1 MEKNL
6 IFELEQQLNNLDIDS
21 NKVDAIIQLKI
32 WQKKMFSLIEKIYLN
47 RLNEIDTIALNITNE
62 IKDKQNQL
70 ENIQINDKTTLLKL
84 QHEIDQLKSDIIID
98 QMIPENLYHQIERTI
113 HIKRDENQDDDDDDL
128 VIIDIENN
136 EEKNEKHIKVVLSS
150 STTTNSENRVSK
162 IFKSEPVQQALTIGL
177 TQTLTH
183 MGTMAATSTTTI
195 AATAIA
201 KTALLTTAGGIG
213 AMAYGIGRVAAG
225 TTIKLWSFVNS

>member
-1 MEKNL
+1 
-6 IFELEQQLNNLDIDS
+6 
-21 NKVDAIIQLKI
+21 KI

-113 HIKRDENQDDDDDDL
+113 HIKRDENEDDDDDDL

-150 STTTNSENRVSK
+150 STITNSENRVSK

-201 KTALLTTAGGIG
+201 KTALLTTA
-213 AMAYGIGRVAAG
+213 
-225 TTIKLWSFVNS
+225 